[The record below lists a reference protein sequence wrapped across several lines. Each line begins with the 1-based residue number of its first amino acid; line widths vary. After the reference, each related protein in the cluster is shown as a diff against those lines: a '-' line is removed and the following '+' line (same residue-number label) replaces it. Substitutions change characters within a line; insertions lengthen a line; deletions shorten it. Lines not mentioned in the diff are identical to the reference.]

1 MKFKRPTADSVAEGI
16 WNLKWKIR
24 SIVKRGD
31 RTLADFSSDS
41 SFQDLNHTKADPK
54 RCPGEHDGDP
64 KGKSGEDAKDAAFGQ
79 TPAVKTLYERRNSSD
94 SWIDWVDYPP
104 KQLSKTAAKAQDR
117 VAIKLYKVR
126 DMDKPAVSGRFSL
139 KSFRIDVQN
148 LQLVAVLA
156 DILKKEN
163 EHIEPNDIA
172 TFREPFR
179 SLFFCYEDIVA
190 KYRSLAEGDQLRT
203 HMLLLIKVLDDL
215 FGDLRAKRRSLLS
228 SGLVSFKI
236 AWTLFP
242 KDCEIISWGNNTELI
257 LKVIDASVKMI
268 NPTQGVLL
276 IRCKVLR
283 FNGEAFVWEDV
294 ELDIPQFEG
303 NKPITDLPHY
313 PLSFLSDAGD
323 TKKRLVERGRKVLDY
338 QGLTYC
344 TYTGIGIY
352 HEDKRVEKHNVD
364 GRILIDVVGFNK
376 HHLAQGIR
384 EGKDPETRRNMVR
397 GTGRPPPARDRKVL
411 EKAIIAKRLDEYEQQ
426 KNKEAMLSKEED
438 LVFMSPLIDGYSLKN
453 KLWLSFYVEDIK
465 PMVWNDQAFDHL
477 VYDEQQKDL
486 VLAFVENHNNTTPMP
501 GDVIKGKGEGLI
513 ILLSGPPGTG
523 KTLTAEAVA
532 DRTHRPLVYLQAED
546 LGINAS
552 MLGANVKRVFQMA
565 TEWNAVI
572 LLDEADVF
580 MAERHPHDI
589 ARNELVSIFLR
600 ELEYYRGIIFL
611 TTNLYQTIDS
621 AFRSR
626 VSLHLL
632 FKPLSV
638 EAREAVWRKFLDRL
652 PKSSPEPDISS
663 LFDKGSDAGS
673 VKEEMSQAI
682 PGNSLPDTVRAR
694 PGIGSSKDG
703 GTAAGSSKAGVN
715 RTAAPEADIHR
726 NGCKQTIVD
735 ISDADIK
742 DLAAW
747 QLNGREIKNAVR
759 MVKSWCDCKGYD
771 LTLARLENGIRATS
785 PHSSKLTH
793 QNDLSLYDD

>member
-1 MKFKRPTADSVAEGI
+1 MRLRLRLPDREDIADIFWKVKFK
-16 WNLKWKIR
+16 LR
-24 SIVKRGD
+24 STFTRTD
-31 RTLADFSSDS
+31 RTIADFSSES
-41 SFQDLNHTKADPK
+41 SFDLGSHSAAGD
-54 RCPGEHDGDP
+54 HDRTPHHHGRPPPEKD
-64 KGKSGEDAKDAAFGQ
+64 GTSEEGKDAGFGA

-94 SWIDWVDYPP
+94 SWVDWVDYPP
-104 KQLSKTAAKAQDR
+104 KQLSKSAAKAQDR

-126 DMDKPAVSGRFSL
+126 DTDKPAVGGRFSL

-148 LQLVAVLA
+148 LQLVSVLA
-156 DILKKEN
+156 EILKKEN
-163 EHIEPNDIA
+163 EHIEPNDTA

-179 SLFFCYEDIVA
+179 SLFFCYNDIVA
-190 KYRSLAEGDQLRT
+190 RYKTLPGTAENDPLRT

-215 FGDLRAKRRSLLS
+215 FGEMRAKRRSLLA
-228 SGLVSFKI
+228 SGLVSFKLS
-236 AWTLFP
+236 WTLFP
-242 KDCEIISWGNNTELI
+242 RDCEIVSWGNNTELI
-257 LKVIDASVKMI
+257 LKVVDAAIRQV
-268 NPTQGVLL
+268 NPLQGVLV

-313 PLSFLSDAGD
+313 PLRFLPDAGE
-323 TKKRLVERGRKVLDY
+323 TKARLAERGRKVLDY

-344 TYTGIGIY
+344 MYSGIGIY

-384 EGKDPETRRNMVR
+384 EGRAPETKRNMVR
-397 GTGRPPPARDRKVL
+397 GTGRPPPPRDRKVP
-411 EKAIIAKRLDEYEQQ
+411 EKAVIAKRLDEQEQQ
-426 KNKEAMLSKEED
+426 KNKEAMLANEED
-438 LVFMSPLIDGYSLKN
+438 LVFMSPLIDGYALKN

-477 VYDEQQKDL
+477 VYDEEQKDL
-486 VLAFVENHNNTTPMP
+486 VLAFVENHNNTSPMP

-513 ILLSGPPGTG
+513 VLLSGPPGTG

-546 LGINAS
+546 LGINAL
-552 MLGANVKRVFQMA
+552 MLGMNIKRIFQMA

-632 FKPLSV
+632 FKPLSLQ
-638 EAREAVWRKFLDRL
+638 AREAVWRKFLDRL
-652 PKSSPEPDISS
+652 PGPGLGRGEAEGSVVTEVTVNETEEAPGGVQVQPTDESSPGPVEAEAGDSS
-663 LFDKGSDAGS
+663 TQP
-673 VKEEMSQAI
+673 ETE
-682 PGNSLPDTVRAR
+682 TVEGVTREVQAR
-694 PGIGSSKDG
+694 PVI
-703 GTAAGSSKAGVN
+703 
-715 RTAAPEADIHR
+715 
-726 NGCKQTIVD
+726 D
-735 ISDADIK
+735 ISDDDIK
-742 DLAAW
+742 ELAAW
-747 QLNGREIKNAVR
+747 HLNGREIKNAVK

-785 PHSSKLTH
+785 PHASKVTH
-793 QNDLSLYDD
+793 ENDTSLYDD

>member
-1 MKFKRPTADSVAEGI
+1 M
-16 WNLKWKIR
+16 KWKIR
-24 SIVKRGD
+24 STFKRGD
-31 RTLADFSSDS
+31 RTLADFSSES
-41 SFQDLNHTKADPK
+41 SLQDLNQAKTAPNGS
-54 RCPGEHDGDP
+54 PGGHDGDA

-148 LQLVAVLA
+148 LQLVAALA
-156 DILKKEN
+156 DILKNEN

-190 KYRSLAEGDQLRT
+190 KYKSLAEGDQLRT

-228 SGLVSFKI
+228 SGLISFKL

-242 KDCEIISWGNNTELI
+242 KDREIISWGNNTELI

-313 PLSFLSDAGD
+313 PLSFLSDAED
-323 TKKRLVERGRKVLDY
+323 TKKRMVERGRKVLDY

-411 EKAIIAKRLDEYEQQ
+411 EKAIIAKRLDEHEQQ
-426 KNKEAMLSKEED
+426 KNKEAMLAKEED
-438 LVFMSPLIDGYSLKN
+438 LVFMSPLIDGYALKN

-513 ILLSGPPGTG
+513 VLLSGPPGTG

-546 LGINAS
+546 LGINAA
-552 MLGANVKRVFQMA
+552 MLGANIKRVFQMA

-632 FKPLSV
+632 FKPLGI

-652 PKSSPEPDISS
+652 PKPGPEPDVSS
-663 LFDKGSDAGS
+663 LSDKEVDDAPVS
-673 VKEEMSQAI
+673 VKEETSQAI
-682 PGNSLPDTVRAR
+682 HGSARPDTVRIW
-694 PGIGSSKDG
+694 PGIGSSKDEG
-703 GTAAGSSKAGVN
+703 AKVGPSEAGVN
-715 RTAAPEADIHR
+715 GTAPSEADEAVPQSKGR
-726 NGCKQTIVD
+726 NRTVVD